1 MPLFGTQTNLPVSTS
16 ARVTAQT
23 AAVASVLAYTV
34 GANDGTFMVSGNI
47 NITTFAVGTFNMTVA
62 YTDEGNT
69 ARTLTLNFTN
79 ISGTLA
85 IAVAA
90 AGAFNGL
97 ETQIRAKAAT
107 TITFATTGTF
117 TSLTYNAGALIM
129 QVA

>member
-1 MPLFGTQTNLPVSTS
+1 MPLFPTQANLPLITT

-23 AAVASVLAYTV
+23 AAAASVLAYTV
-34 GANDGTFMVSGNI
+34 GANDGTFLVSGNI
-47 NITTFAVGTFNMTVA
+47 NITTFSVGTFNMTCA

-69 ARTLTLNFTN
+69 ARTLTLNFSN
-79 ISGTLA
+79 VAGTVA

-90 AGAFNGL
+90 AGVFEGL
-97 ETQIRAKAAT
+97 ESQIRAKAAT
-107 TITFATTGTF
+107 TITFATSGTF